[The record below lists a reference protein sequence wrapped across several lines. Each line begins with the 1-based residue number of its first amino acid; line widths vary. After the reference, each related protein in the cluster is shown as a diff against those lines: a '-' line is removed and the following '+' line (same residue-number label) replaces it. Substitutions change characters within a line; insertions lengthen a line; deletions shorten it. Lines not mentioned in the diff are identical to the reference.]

1 MKPGAWIHDFDAPDL
16 ETHFAAAAEAGLL
29 SVRGYSVDYSE
40 KVAPLVKRHGLSLV
54 AGLSVD
60 SGALLADWRS
70 QVKFDELER
79 TINLDCPIEA
89 ICVGNELREGGDAW
103 ESKRFSARLSF
114 ALARVLD
121 EYRAWL
127 EERGD
132 ALSPGGA
139 GAGEATGGA
148 DEPAASGSAA
158 GAGEAAAS
166 WGGTAAGAAEPAA
179 SGGKTA
185 GRRPR
190 LTYAMEGIV
199 FDSDGRFK
207 DHLWPLIDRLDI
219 VSINLYPMTEAH
231 WRDFSAFGVSAAFL
245 RERKAWRREISK
257 YEAHLRATM
266 DVLAARGKPV
276 MLSEMGFPSGVDYR
290 IEGKID
296 GNDRVWP
303 VSDNEA
309 FAERMHEYVALLS
322 AVSRDYDG
330 LLEAAYFYEWRDNH
344 HHRKIWNIEQSP
356 IHTCFGLCDHEGR
369 PKLDIAALVR
379 SAERA

>member
-1 MKPGAWIHDFDAPDL
+1 MRIGAWVHDFDTPDL
-16 ETHFAAAAEAGLL
+16 DEHFAAVAAAGLR

-40 KVAPLVKRHGLSLV
+40 KVAPAVKRHGLSLV

-60 SGALLADWRS
+60 SEALLADWRS
-70 QVKFDELER
+70 QVKLDELER

-127 EERGD
+127 EDRGYPV
-132 ALSPGGA
+132 ATVSSA
-139 GAGEATGGA
+139 GDPAGRSARAEV
-148 DEPAASGSAA
+148 EPAAISSAGDPADRSDGS
-158 GAGEAAAS
+158 EV
-166 WGGTAAGAAEPAA
+166 EPAGVV
-179 SGGKTA
+179 SGGS
-185 GRRPR
+185 GDRCVR

-231 WRDFSAFGVSAAFL
+231 WRDFGAFEVSASFL
-245 RERKAWRREISK
+245 LERKTWRREISK
-257 YEAHLRATM
+257 YEAHLRSTM
-266 DVLAARGKPV
+266 DVLAGCGKPV
-276 MLSEMGFPSGVDYR
+276 MLSEMGFPSGIGYR
-290 IEGKID
+290 IDGTID

-303 VSDNEA
+303 VSDNDA
-309 FAERMHEYVALLS
+309 FAERMHEYVELLS
-322 AVSRDYDG
+322 AVSRDYDD
-330 LLEAAYFYEWRDNH
+330 LLEAVYFYEWRDNH
-344 HHRKIWNIEQSP
+344 HHRKIWNIEKSP
-356 IHTCFGLCDHEGR
+356 IHTCFGLCDHEGT
-369 PKLDIAALVR
+369 PKLDISALVR
-379 SAERA
+379 SAETA